1 MHLGIKNKFGIYFV
15 LHSVFTIFATMI
27 SKNRVKFIRSLEQR
41 KYRREHGL
49 FVVEGPKSVAD
60 MFGSFECVYV
70 AATQEWLSQNELPD
84 GVEVD
89 EVTDDELRRASFQ
102 DHPQQVLTLFRIPSY
117 AYSSRCFEVELC
129 LALDNVQNPGN
140 LGTIIRLADWFG
152 IERVFCSSGTA
163 DVYNPKVVQAAMGS
177 LARVKVHYVD
187 LPALLAPLP
196 AGVPVYG
203 TFLDGENLYGEE
215 LGSRGLIV
223 MGNEGNGI
231 STEVEQYVTHRLTI
245 PNYNQHD
252 RGADSLNVAVATAV
266 VCAEFRRR
274 FGN

>member
-1 MHLGIKNKFGIYFV
+1 
-15 LHSVFTIFATMI
+15 MI
-27 SKNRVKFIRSLEQR
+27 SKNKLKFIRSLEQR
-41 KYRREHGL
+41 KYRREHGV
-49 FVVEGPKSVAD
+49 FVAEGPKTVGD
-60 MFGSFECVYV
+60 MMGAFECVYL
-70 AATQEWLSQNELPD
+70 AATGEWLLKHDVPD

-89 EVTDDELRRASFQ
+89 EVSDDELRRASFL
-102 DHPQQVLTLFRIPSY
+102 DHPQQVLALFRIPVY
-117 AYSSRCFEVELC
+117 DFHVRCTELELC

-152 IERVFCSSGTA
+152 IERVFCSRGTA
-163 DVYNPKVVQAAMGS
+163 DLYNPKVVQAAMGS

-187 LPALLAPLP
+187 LASFLATLP

-203 TFLDGENLYGEE
+203 TFLDGENLYGET
-215 LGSRGLIV
+215 LGSHGVIV

-231 STEVEQYVTHRLTI
+231 SDEVAQYVTHRVTI

-252 RGADSLNVAVATAV
+252 DGADSLNVAVATAV

-274 FGN
+274 IL